1 MEVITCNLISVKI
14 KVSPNRRDLEGA
26 LKAILK
32 ASTEDM
38 F

>member
-1 MEVITCNLISVKI
+1 MDVITCNLISVKI
-14 KVSPNRRDLEGA
+14 KVSPTNGDLEGA